1 MLRKKTAA
9 YALLAVYEIAQQQQ
23 GAADPLGVRA
33 GDIAQ
38 KHKLPKAY
46 AAKILSQLASAG
58 VLHSDRGPRGGF
70 RLSRPVEKISLFDV
84 FQGVGVLSS
93 PRSRGPIVKG
103 LPNAVQSV
111 LDRTDQEASNA
122 LRDLFMRT
130 TLADLL
136 KSSTVNTP
144 PIRQQVPSLV

>member
-38 KHKLPKAY
+38 KHRLPKAY

-70 RLSRPVEKISLFDV
+70 RLSRPVDKISLFDV
-84 FQGVGVLSS
+84 FQGVGVLA
-93 PRSRGPIVKG
+93 PARSRGPVVKG
-103 LPNAVQSV
+103 LPPTVQAA
-111 LDRTDQEASNA
+111 LDRTDQDASNA

-136 KSSTVNTP
+136 KSTANAP
-144 PIRQQVPSLV
+144 PARQPVASLA

>member
-23 GAADPLGVRA
+23 GSADPLGVRA

-70 RLSRPVEKISLFDV
+70 RLSRPADKVSLFDV

-93 PRSRGPIVKG
+93 PRSRGPVVKG
-103 LPNAVQSV
+103 LPMSVQSI
-111 LDRTDQEASNA
+111 LDRTNQDASNS
-122 LRDLFMRT
+122 LRDLFMKT
-130 TLADLL
+130 TLADVLR
-136 KSSTVNTP
+136 T
-144 PIRQQVPSLV
+144 